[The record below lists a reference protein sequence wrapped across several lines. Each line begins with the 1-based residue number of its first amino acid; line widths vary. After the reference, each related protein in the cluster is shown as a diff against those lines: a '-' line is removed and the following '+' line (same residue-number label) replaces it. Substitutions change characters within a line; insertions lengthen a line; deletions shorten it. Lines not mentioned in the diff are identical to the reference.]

1 MSETAASR
9 GSSWHEAPCSQGGG
23 GGGGGGSQQASSG
36 GLELHRRLFSCCNV
50 ALQEEAC
57 LVDGHERIMLMEQPM
72 FTEHALMKGIKAS
85 VSEQRYKDANG
96 FIDDFT
102 RLLDTC
108 VVECDRGPVL
118 DALKDH
124 VIKTGQPDFKRPS
137 KATFHGFPHPLLEEM
152 LAQTAMARKKMSP
165 SGMHATVDVGRYL
178 ARAYGKGLTSGAKFI
193 GKPSREKSFHA
204 QRKEREVEWTNVAN
218 AEEAEALKANKKVKA
233 KGKGVD
239 VPKKR
244 QKTSSPVS
252 VPSATPRPNRS
263 LRTTRRMISEDSG
276 DELPRSD
283 TPVAAGKVTDTAT
296 RGSDSWNSS
305 PSGEPTP
312 HRLKPRDRVHCHH
325 LQGQVLEMYDEDYRG
340 RKKQGILDGQAII
353 CLCGCGIT
361 MKGGHW
367 LEHNGGRSSNRHPG
381 YPWKYMRIVETK
393 EMLAN
398 HRSVCDTHPNL
409 CDSCLLW
416 ESPGLPMT
424 TCWKCHTSV
433 HASEDCAMRES
444 SNGVKTAAEL
454 VAPPPSAKK
463 SRTRPGRNKEPR
475 AVEDK
480 STVWNGGGSIKR
492 EDPNA
497 GAWVCQIC
505 AGYRTVRQRASFNKK
520 KPQNK

>member
-9 GSSWHEAPCSQGGG
+9 GSSWHEVPGSQ
-23 GGGGGGSQQASSG
+23 GGGGSQQASSG

-72 FTEHALMKGIKAS
+72 FTEHALMKGITAS

-102 RLLDTC
+102 RLVDTC
-108 VVECDRGPVL
+108 VVERDRGPVL
-118 DALKDH
+118 DALKIH
-124 VIKTGQPDFKRPS
+124 VTKTGQPDFKRPS

-152 LAQTAMARKKMSP
+152 LEQTAMARKKMSP

-178 ARAYGKGLTSGAKFI
+178 ARAYGMGLTSGAKFI
-193 GKPSREKSFHA
+193 GKPSKEKAFHA
-204 QRKEREVEWTNVAN
+204 LRKEREVEWTNAAN
-218 AEEAEALKANKKVKA
+218 AEEAEALKANKKTKA
-233 KGKGVD
+233 KGKGVE

-263 LRTTRRMISEDSG
+263 HRTTRRMISEDSG

-283 TPVAAGKVTDTAT
+283 TPVAAGKATDTAVCASDASNT
-296 RGSDSWNSS
+296 RRSL
-305 PSGEPTP
+305 EPVP
-312 HRLKPRDRVHCHH
+312 LRAKPRDRVHCHH
-325 LQGQVLEMYDEDYRG
+325 LQGQVLEMHDEDNRG
-340 RKKQGILDGQAII
+340 RNKQGILDGQTII
-353 CLCGCGIT
+353 CLCGCGLT

-393 EMLAN
+393 EMLAD
-398 HRSVCDTHPNL
+398 HWPVCETHPYL

-416 ESPGLPMT
+416 ESPELPMT

-444 SNGVKTAAEL
+444 SNGVGTPADFVE
-454 VAPPPSAKK
+454 PPPSEQK
-463 SRTRPGRNKEPR
+463 SRTRPGRRKESR
-475 AVEDK
+475 AVEER
-480 STVWNGGGSIKR
+480 SSNWTGGGSIKK

-505 AGYRTVRQRASFNKK
+505 AGYRTVRQRCSFNKK
-520 KPQNK
+520 KAENT